1 MYTKENFIKSL
12 ENEVRIIK
20 HLGTKVTPAMADY
33 RPSPAQRSTLE
44 LMQYISSVGSGIMK
58 SILDGDTKGWTEYDE
73 FRKSVTVE
81 NFAEKMDIELA
92 DMKENFTKFSDEDF
106 SQERDFYGKAQVSE
120 HMINIL
126 RNFSAYRMQL
136 FLYIKAN
143 GVNVN
148 TMNLWGGMDSMPKN

>member
-1 MYTKENFIKSL
+1 MDRCGCCFSHKNK
-12 ENEVRIIK
+12 K
-20 HLGTKVTPAMADY
+20 
-33 RPSPAQRSTLE
+33 RSYKPFAV
-44 LMQYISSVGSGIMK
+44 MFRD
-58 SILDGDTKGWTEYDE
+58 LDGDTKGWTEYDE

-120 HMINIL
+120 HMMNIL

>member
-20 HLGTKVTPAMADY
+20 HLGSKVTPEIAEY

-44 LMQYISSVGSGIMK
+44 LMQYISAVGSGVMK
-58 SILDGDTKGWTEYDE
+58 SVLLGDTKAWNEYDD
-73 FRKSVTVE
+73 FRKSVTID
-81 NFAEKMDIELA
+81 NFSEKMDQELN
-92 DMKENFTKFSDEDF
+92 DMKENFAKFVDTDF
-106 SQERDFYGKAQVSE
+106 GREADFYGKASIAE

-143 GVNVN
+143 GIPLN
-148 TMNLWGGMDSMPKN
+148 TMNLWGGVDGKM

>member
-20 HLGTKVTPAMADY
+20 HLGSKVTSEMSEY
-33 RPSPAQRSTLE
+33 RPSPVQRSTLE
-44 LMQYISSVGSGIMK
+44 LMQYISAVGSGVMK
-58 SILDGDTKGWTEYDE
+58 SVLLGDTKAWSEYDD
-73 FRKSVTVE
+73 FRKSVTVD
-81 NFAEKMDIELA
+81 NFSEKMDQELI
-92 DMKENFTKFSDEDF
+92 DMKENFSKFVDADF
-106 SQERDFYGKAQVSE
+106 GREADFYGKASIAE

-143 GVNVN
+143 GVPLN
-148 TMNLWGGMDSMPKN
+148 TMNLWGGMDGKM

>member
-20 HLGTKVTPAMADY
+20 HLGAKVTPEMAEY
-33 RPSPAQRSTLE
+33 RPTPAQRSTLE
-44 LMQYISSVGSGIMK
+44 LMQYISAVGSGIMK
-58 SILDGDTKGWTEYDE
+58 SIQVGDVKAWGEYDD
-73 FRKSVTVE
+73 FRKLVTIE

-92 DMKENFTKFSDEDF
+92 DMKENFSKFSDADF
-106 SQERDFYGKAQVSE
+106 SKEVDFYGKATVAE

-136 FLYIKAN
+136 FLYEKSN
-143 GVNVN
+143 GLKIS
-148 TMNLWGGMDSMPKN
+148 TMNLWGGMDANM